1 MSLDLAVAELEL
13 RRRREAE
20 AEADRYDWFGPNGKA
35 RDKQRP
41 PDRDWFTWLILA
53 GRGFGKTRTGAEW
66 VRHKIE
72 AGQCKRMALVAPTA
86 ADARDVMVEGES
98 GILAISPPG
107 NRPVYEPSKRRLT
120 WPSGAIATLYSADEP
135 DRLRGPQHDGAWCD
149 EIAAWRYPDAW
160 DQLLFGLRLG
170 QSPQICATTTPRPIP
185 LVKSLLKDPK
195 VAVTR
200 GSTYENSAN
209 LAKTTLDELRNKYEG
224 TRLGRQE
231 LNAEVLEDVEGAL
244 WSLDLI
250 DANRVSV
257 APEMTRIAVAIDPS
271 GGDTEGHDEQGIV
284 VCGKGKDGLGYVLGD
299 YSVRETPNGW
309 ARAAVNAY
317 LATQADVI
325 VYEANY
331 GGAMVL
337 STLQNAADAMTKEG
351 LPTGNIR
358 FQKVT
363 AMRGK
368 QLRAEPV
375 VALYE
380 QGRIKHVGG
389 LPGLEQQMT
398 HWVPDIGDSPDRVD
412 AMVWAITALDIR
424 HASRYS
430 FGTPEP
436 AATPDAAK
444 ADDWNRIDNEA
455 FWGDA

>member
-20 AEADRYDWFGPNGKA
+20 AEADRYDWLGPNGKA

-41 PDRDWFTWLILA
+41 PGWPWFVWLILA

-72 AGQCKRMALVAPTA
+72 TGQCRRMALVAPTA

-120 WPSGAIATLYSADEP
+120 WPSGAIGTLYSADEP

-170 QSPQICATTTPRPIP
+170 DAPQICATTTPRPIP
-185 LVKSLLKDPK
+185 LVKSLLKDAK
-195 VAVTR
+195 VATTR

-209 LAKTTLDELRNKYEG
+209 LAKTTLEELRNKYEG

-250 DANRVSV
+250 DANRVPSAPDLVRVVV
-257 APEMTRIAVAIDPS
+257 AVDPS
-271 GGDTEGHDEQGIV
+271 GGDEEGHDEQGIV
-284 VCGKGKDGLGYVLGD
+284 ACGKGKDGLGYVLGD
-299 YSVRETPNGW
+299 YSVKETPNGW
-309 ARAAVNAY
+309 ARAAINAY
-317 LATQADVI
+317 LATQADSI

-337 STLQNAADAMTKEG
+337 STLQNAADAMAKEG
-351 LPTGNIR
+351 LPTAGIR
-358 FQKVT
+358 FRKVT

-380 QGRIKHVGG
+380 QGRVKHVGT
-389 LPGLEQQMT
+389 LPGLEHQMT
-398 HWVPDIGDSPDRVD
+398 NWVPDIGDSPDRVD
-412 AMVWAITALDIR
+412 AMVWAITALEIR
-424 HASRYS
+424 SLSKYS
-430 FGTPEP
+430 IAPPETPPE
-436 AATPDAAK
+436 PDAAK
-444 ADDWNRIDNEA
+444 AADDWHRVDNDA
-455 FWGDA
+455 FWE